1 MDKGT
6 GEQMDKEKQG
16 DQGEPKG
23 RRGGGERVFS
33 HGKQS
38 FLSRKC
44 ISCGA
49 ISLPSCNGFNGDV
62 IFGWVNDVIGPVIC
76 IFCTFFK
83 P

>member
-1 MDKGT
+1 MALFNVFRA
-6 GEQMDKEKQG
+6 ENYLNSEKWWG
-16 DQGEPKG
+16 GG
-23 RRGGGERVFS
+23 RGGGERVFS